1 MKEMVV
7 RLTAFALR
15 WENSA
20 TWSGGWSSPDVP
32 PGSFPQLRE
41 RLHSWME
48 RGKVKL
54 KFCHPGE
61 REGSSSRKDGRGEAG
76 RLPSIGSPTGAQIRL
91 LSWLLNYH
99 YRFPVTQTRFDL
111 PSRSNYGIWSAH
123 PPTPSRQAQRPLSV

>member
-15 WENSA
+15 RENSA
-20 TWSGGWSSPDVP
+20 TWSGGWSSPGVP

-41 RLHSWME
+41 RLHSWMA

-61 REGSSSRKDGRGEAG
+61 REGNSSERMGAAKPAG
-76 RLPSIGSPTGAQIRL
+76 SFRRLPDRRPHQAAF
-91 LSWLLNYH
+91 WLLNYH

-123 PPTPSRQAQRPLSV
+123 PPTPSRQVQRPLSV